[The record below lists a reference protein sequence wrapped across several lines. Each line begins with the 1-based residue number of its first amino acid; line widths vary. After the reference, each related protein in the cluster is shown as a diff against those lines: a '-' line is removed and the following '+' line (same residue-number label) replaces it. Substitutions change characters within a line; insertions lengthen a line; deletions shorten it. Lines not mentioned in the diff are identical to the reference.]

1 MIIYVYVYDICIYMY
16 IIDYIYMSYVCIY
29 LTAKIHVNPVFL
41 NGFCAH
47 QRAEPV
53 PCPNTT
59 WSDALGLAYLDN
71 TWQDSLAGRGATTG
85 LQGRKTFVDNWN
97 PPRNGMVWSAGY
109 TCEENK
115 HKSHWC
121 HCSEH
126 NKWTI
131 LVTAWE
137 VDGPAFKRLERL
149 RNLRRFCGKSSA
161 RDSYGAGGACSGAA
175 SSCCDAKG
183 TQMVG
188 QDWFLDAPAGDF
200 YRIARAFWKNR
211 TDKEFIHIRP
221 LLLTDWGSQ
230 GPTVYPNDLT
240 TLQYFSTTMPQC
252 RFLNKG
258 TSSGTSWPKLSRDVM
273 LSTRHSQE
281 KAKLESDLKNAEMK
295 LLVLYEETHPWGHL
309 DGPAAASCSLVCIGS
324 PKGTSWDHV
333 WWLNP
338 NCSPNLRFKSQLFH
352 HFRRY
357 PMFKPFSMVK
367 LVKL

>member
-1 MIIYVYVYDICIYMY
+1 MYVYDMILYDICIYMY
-16 IIDYIYMSYVCIY
+16 IIDYIYIY
-29 LTAKIHVNPVFL
+29 ELCMYIIDGQNSRQPVFL
-41 NGFCAH
+41 NGFFAH

-59 WSDALGLAYLDN
+59 WSDVLGLAYLDN

-97 PPRNGMVWSAGY
+97 APRNSMVWSAGY

-115 HKSHWC
+115 NKSHWC

-131 LVTAWE
+131 LVTSWE

-161 RDSYGAGGACSGAA
+161 RDSYGAGGACPGAA

-338 NCSPNLRFKSQLFH
+338 NCSPNLRFKFTVLS
-352 HFRRY
+352 
-357 PMFKPFSMVK
+357 PFSKVSH
-367 LVKL
+367 V